1 MSKLSPAGQ
10 QLVQDLSNRHGV
22 SQDAALHMLIAV
34 SNGNGSMAQFNHSE
48 FGGGGQWMSGGMTM
62 VSDLFNNQLK
72 CQVDNICSDIS
83 NALAN
88 HQSGPFVGSFQS
100 QSQSGS
106 SNQSQAAGGIGGTNS
121 LFEPDPEQLWWPQ
134 NLGSPA
140 AVGSQNNCKYAYFP
154 NIQRLAV
161 STGGSVWVY
170 DTAEHQ
176 IGGFGQQQGSGG
188 SITFTSQFGTV
199 NLNQL
204 RVVIR
209 NGQTVNDAPRQN
221 PPPAGSGSQQFN
233 TSANFNNDSVSDNR
247 GMNSA
252 AGEDV
257 IATIERLG
265 TLLQQGIVSQQE
277 FDTKKAELLQRL

>member
-72 CQVDNICSDIS
+72 SRVDSICCDIS

-106 SNQSQAAGGIGGTNS
+106 SNQSQAAGGIGGTNA

-161 STGGSVWVY
+161 STSGSVWVY
-170 DTAEHQ
+170 DTGNHQ

-209 NGQTVNDAPRQN
+209 NGQTVNDAPKQN
-221 PPPAGSGSQQFN
+221 PPANTGSTQFN
-233 TSANFNNDSVSDNR
+233 APSNFNNAPAPALD
-247 GMNSA
+247 GMNSTA
-252 AGEDV
+252 SANV

-265 TLLQQGIVSQQE
+265 TLLQQGIVTQQE
-277 FDTKKAELLQRL
+277 FETKKAELLQRL

>member
-1 MSKLSPAGQ
+1 
-10 QLVQDLSNRHGV
+10 
-22 SQDAALHMLIAV
+22 MLIAV

-72 CQVDNICSDIS
+72 SRVDSICCDIS

-100 QSQSGS
+100 QSQSGA
-106 SNQSQAAGGIGGTNS
+106 SNQSQAAGGMGGANS
-121 LFEPDPEQLWWPQ
+121 LFEPDPQQLWWPQ
-134 NLGSPA
+134 DLGSPA

-154 NIQRLAV
+154 NIRRLAV
-161 STGGSVWVY
+161 STNGSVWVY
-170 DTAEHQ
+170 DTADHQ

-204 RVVIR
+204 RVVVR
-209 NGQTVNDAPRQN
+209 NGQTLNDAPQQN
-221 PPPAGSGSQQFN
+221 QSSVTDAPQFN
-233 TSANFNNDSVSDNR
+233 SPPSSNNSSASSNNV
-247 GMNSA
+247 MNTA
-252 AGEDV
+252 ASEDV
-257 IATIERLG
+257 VGLIERLG
-265 TLLQQGIVSQQE
+265 TLLQQGVLTQE
-277 FDTKKAELLQRL
+277 EFESKKTELLQRL